1 MMEDYITK
9 ETSKTRA
16 AIEAILKRLS
26 QLSGKATSGEIH
38 DYVKT
43 EMIGRLAL
51 DVDDIL
57 QKDDFIN
64 TLVTGYGFDNDDLN
78 KFAEVIYTMLKADD
92 GKDALHMGQTSCQKR
107 QTVRHGDL
115 ILFHDLHQVFYQ
127 IRDIDISEI
136 RRAILAHQ
144 GLQVAVQLT
153 GVCLS
158 PEYADTH
165 DAILNQPD
173 VI

>member
-16 AIEAILKRLS
+16 AIEAILTRLS

-38 DYVKT
+38 HYVKT

-57 QKDDFIN
+57 QKDAFIN

-92 GKDALHMGQTSCQKR
+92 GKDEAHNSYAT
-107 QTVRHGDL
+107 
-115 ILFHDLHQVFYQ
+115 
-127 IRDIDISEI
+127 
-136 RRAILAHQ
+136 AIVKINSW
-144 GLQVAVQLT
+144 LQEKGVAFSMTRNYVLEEM
-153 GVCLS
+153 S
-158 PEYADTH
+158 RYF
-165 DAILNQPD
+165 
-173 VI
+173 